1 MCKLAAEAAHSSG
14 ELDIYTGACWR
25 VFSPEQIDFSCSA
38 LSSLTKRICVSLGAE
53 QASTTL
59 QAHLQVA
66 QAQVDEA
73 RKVSEDA
80 NKKLAETKVEEIQR
94 MAEYAAF
101 RDNNEEHEL
110 HEAYLRED

>member
-14 ELDIYTGACWR
+14 ELDIYTGGCWR
-25 VFSPEQIDFSCSA
+25 ACSPERIDFSLSA
-38 LSSLTKRICVSLGAE
+38 PSCLTKKICVSPGAE
-53 QASTTL
+53 QASTML
-59 QAHLQVA
+59 RAHVQVA

-73 RKVSEDA
+73 WKLSEDA

-101 RDNNEEHEL
+101 RDNSEEPEL